1 MIRQETIDRAIEISK
16 KSFPDR
22 TFDKDSLA
30 RLMGLLLEE
39 SGELSG
45 AIRSYFGRK
54 YRPDVATGNIEN
66 VKGEVGDILTV
77 MNGVCTLFGITMD
90 ECLSMANDK
99 LQRRYDQ
106 EQMRVAAAGL
116 PPFERIDH

>member
-1 MIRQETIDRAIEISK
+1 MIRQETTDRAVEITK
-16 KSFPDR
+16 QSFPDR
-22 TFDKDSLA
+22 AFNKDTFD
-30 RLMGLLLEE
+30 RLMARLLEE
-39 SGELSG
+39 GGELSG

-66 VKGEVGDILTV
+66 VKGEIGDILTV

-106 EQMRVAAAGL
+106 EQMRVAAAAL